1 MIKRINVMGRKINK
15 LTLPE
20 RLSFFEEIYLL
31 LKEVLLNALEALIS
45 FLDDVRSFR
54 NCLVVLTFGLVVWII
69 QTKGDTTVT
78 LTALGL
84 WSTILA
90 WYFKLRQ
97 DSKNDK

>member
-1 MIKRINVMGRKINK
+1 MTKRISAMGKKINR

-20 RLSFFEEIYLL
+20 RLGFFEEIYLL
-31 LKEVLLNALEALIS
+31 LKEVLFNALEALIS

-69 QTKGDTTVT
+69 QIKGDTSVT
-78 LTALGL
+78 LVALGF
-84 WSTILA
+84 WATILA

-97 DSKNDK
+97 DSQK